1 MKDKAL
7 HTSEA
12 FEILKDRQPH
22 KLRLWK
28 ISTGDI
34 LTYPQA
40 VLIGRSP
47 RYGNHRVRLLPSK
60 EIREFR
66 DVTLFEIDDMK
77 IYL

>member
-1 MKDKAL
+1 MKDRTI
-7 HTSEA
+7 HQSEA

-28 ISTGDI
+28 LSTGDI

-40 VLIGRSP
+40 VMIGRSP
-47 RYGNHRVRLLPSK
+47 RYGNTRVHLLPSHQV
-60 EIREFR
+60 REFR
-66 DVTLFEIDDMK
+66 DVTLFEIDDMR